1 MPEGPKVDISDTKG
15 IARGSSY
22 VSRYAGGWVVPAPA
36 ILRTRSRTQCGS
48 YIGVLPG
55 GGLSHSA
62 SLDGVMVSTQDYGC
76 FVNLTE
82 ILYGVLSWV
91 SLESL

>member
-1 MPEGPKVDISDTKG
+1 MPEGPKVDNSDIKG
-15 IARGSSY
+15 LARGSSY

-48 YIGVLPG
+48 HFGVLPG
-55 GGLSHSA
+55 GGQSHRF

-76 FVNLTE
+76 CVCSN
-82 ILYGVLSWV
+82 
-91 SLESL
+91 